1 MVSGKNVTSKSN
13 IYAELGR
20 AYLMKKD
27 IEEANRNI
35 TKSLQLS
42 DNKNGL
48 ALEILGDINYNE
60 GKIDKAVENW
70 KKAQKL
76 GVRSNSLQ
84 KKIDTKRI

>member
-1 MVSGKNVTSKSN
+1 
-13 IYAELGR
+13 
-20 AYLMKKD
+20 MKKD